1 MNELLGVLAI
11 VGSGVQITLT
21 AKMVAVDIGC
31 QPMIRVAEPLL
42 DYRLITDALAT
53 ALTRAAEEVVA
64 RYQNR
69 DDRPLGITELQRAL
83 SKTTNASQ
91 GSNPGHN
98 AETAK

>member
-31 QPMIRVAEPLL
+31 QPMICVAEPLL

-69 DDRPLGITELQRAL
+69 DDRPLGITKLQSVL
-83 SKTTNASQ
+83 SKIPQPSQ
-91 GSNPGHN
+91 WESPDHN
-98 AETAK
+98 AEAAK